1 MICNIKRRP
10 SGGVKVGTL
19 DVGSIIQIAVDGVM
33 KNFIV
38 VNQGVPGNNSRY
50 GTGCDGTWMLMQDCS
65 DTDSMYG
72 PNTSGGK
79 RTIPYAYSKLD
90 TAMNTTFYARL
101 SDKAKSAIFPA
112 QIVVVDNDATYRNLE
127 RYVFALSL
135 IETGFF
141 QSGPMDMIDYDGA
154 KLEYFQMTN
163 DASPLRISNKNG
175 VAHEWWMR
183 NRPNGVGNGWVVTK
197 NGGRTVWG
205 GSSVAGVRPAFVLD
219 PETIVTKG
227 SNNIYT
233 LA

>member
-1 MICNIKRRP
+1 MICNIKRRS

-19 DVGSIIQIAVDGVM
+19 DVGSIIQIAVDGTM

-38 VNQGVPGNNSRY
+38 VNQGVPGNNNLY
-50 GTGCDGTWMLMQDCS
+50 GAGCDGTWMLMQDCS
-65 DTDSMYG
+65 DTDSVYG
-72 PNTSGGK
+72 PNTSGSK
-79 RTIPYAYSKLD
+79 KSMPYAYSRLD

-101 SDKAKSAIFPA
+101 SDKAKSAIFSA
-112 QIVVVDNDATYRNLE
+112 QIVVVDNDATYQKLE

-141 QSGPMDMIDYDGA
+141 QSEPMESIDYDGA

-183 NRPNGVGNGWVVTK
+183 SRPQGNGSGRVVTK
-197 NGGRTVWG
+197 NGGRTSWD
-205 GSSVAGVRPAFVLD
+205 SSSAAGVRPAFVLD
-219 PETIVTKG
+219 PETIVAKG